1 MVPTPDTSTLRW
13 RFGPWVLDPARRELL
28 RGGIPQA
35 LPARAF
41 ECLHYLIEHRDRA
54 VGRDELVRAV
64 FGRRDVSDAQLAQI
78 VLRARRA
85 IGDDGQEQRAI
96 RTVPRFGFRW
106 TAEIETIEVA
116 VVPPGAIAT
125 IASTTTTTPTTQVE
139 TTTQVHPIAHPPRG
153 IANVSITVLCFA
165 FAAVLMLFAWF
176 IASRPTQ
183 AACVVEPEVVDPM
196 EEQHP

>member
-1 MVPTPDTSTLRW
+1 MTPRMRKVRHAMPHASDSPLRY
-13 RFGPWVLDPARRELL
+13 RFGLNVLDVARRELL
-28 RGGIPQA
+28 RDGVPQA

-41 ECLHYLIEHRDRA
+41 DCLLCLIEHRDRA

-64 FGRRDVSDAQLAQI
+64 FGRRDASDAQLAQI

-106 TAEIETIEVA
+106 AADVEVIETRREPSA
-116 VVPPGAIAT
+116 PTSTPTPPAT
-125 IASTTTTTPTTQVE
+125 IEIPTV
-139 TTTQVHPIAHPPRG
+139 AHPPRG
-153 IANVSITVLCFA
+153 SANTMVVIA
-165 FAAVLMLFAWF
+165 FAAVLLMAASW
-176 IASRPTQ
+176 IASMQSESTCP
-183 AACVVEPEVVDPM
+183 VMPEPVDPN

>member
-1 MVPTPDTSTLRW
+1 MPHSSDSPLRY
-13 RFGPWVLDPARRELL
+13 RFGPNVLDPARRELL
-28 RGGIPQA
+28 RDGVPQP

-41 ECLHYLIEHRDRA
+41 DCLLCLIEHRDRA

-64 FGRRDVSDAQLAQI
+64 FGRRDASDAQLAQI

-85 IGDDGQEQRAI
+85 IGDDGHEQRAI

-106 TAEIETIEVA
+106 AADVEVIETRREPSAPVSA
-116 VVPPGAIAT
+116 PAPTPPT
-125 IASTTTTTPTTQVE
+125 IDIPTV
-139 TTTQVHPIAHPPRG
+139 AHPPRG

>member
-1 MVPTPDTSTLRW
+1 MPHSPDSPLRY
-13 RFGPWVLDPARRELL
+13 RFGLNVLDVARRELL
-28 RGGIPQA
+28 RDGVPQA

-41 ECLHYLIEHRDRA
+41 DCLLCLIEHRDRA

-64 FGRRDVSDAQLAQI
+64 FGRRDASDAQLAQI

-106 TAEIETIEVA
+106 AADVEVIEGKRAPEPPPPSPSPPPIEI
-116 VVPPGAIAT
+116 
-125 IASTTTTTPTTQVE
+125 PTL
-139 TTTQVHPIAHPPRG
+139 AHPPRG
-153 IANVSITVLCFA
+153 SANTMLVIA
-165 FAAVLMLFAWF
+165 FAAVLLMAASW
-176 IASRPTQ
+176 IASSQSETTCPVR
-183 AACVVEPEVVDPM
+183 PEVVDPN

>member
-96 RTVPRFGFRW
+96 GTVPRFGFRW
-106 TAEIETIEVA
+106 TAEIDTIEPVCAPALVA
-116 VVPPGAIAT
+116 PPAPQAATPSPPEAPVHVPAIAH
-125 IASTTTTTPTTQVE
+125 A
-139 TTTQVHPIAHPPRG
+139 PRG
-153 IANVSITVLCFA
+153 SINVSITVVCIA
-165 FAAVLMLFAWF
+165 FAAVLMLVGWVVA
-176 IASRPTQ
+176 ASRTQ
-183 AACVVEPEVVDPM
+183 TSCVVEPEVIDPT

>member
-1 MVPTPDTSTLRW
+1 MSPRRAEGAKGAMPHSPDSPLRY
-13 RFGPWVLDPARRELL
+13 RFGLNVLDVARRELL
-28 RGGIPQA
+28 RDGVPQA

-41 ECLHYLIEHRDRA
+41 DCLLCLIEHRDRA

-64 FGRRDVSDAQLAQI
+64 FGRRDASDAQLAQI

-106 TAEIETIEVA
+106 AADVEVIETRREPSAPVSA
-116 VVPPGAIAT
+116 PAPTPPT
-125 IASTTTTTPTTQVE
+125 IDIPTV
-139 TTTQVHPIAHPPRG
+139 AHPPRG
-153 IANVSITVLCFA
+153 SANTMLVIA
-165 FAAVLMLFAWF
+165 FAAVLLMAASW
-176 IASRPTQ
+176 IASMQSDPT
-183 AACVVEPEVVDPM
+183 CPVRPEVVDPN

>member
-1 MVPTPDTSTLRW
+1 MAHPHDPSILRW
-13 RFGPWVLDPARRELL
+13 RFGPHVLDPARRELL
-28 RGGIPQA
+28 RDGVPQA

-41 ECLHYLIEHRDRA
+41 ECLRYLIEHRDRA

-64 FGRRDVSDAQLAQI
+64 FGRRDASDAQLAQI

-106 TAEIETIEVA
+106 TAEIETIEAV
-116 VVPPGAIAT
+116 VVPPVVPLAMP
-125 IASTTTTTPTTQVE
+125 SPPVE
-139 TTTQVHPIAHPPRG
+139 APVQVHAIAHPPRG

-176 IASRPTQ
+176 IASTPTQ
-183 AACVVEPEVVDPM
+183 AACVVEPEVLDPTG
-196 EEQHP
+196 EQHP

>member
-1 MVPTPDTSTLRW
+1 MSPRRAEGAKGAMPHSPDSPLRY
-13 RFGPWVLDPARRELL
+13 RFGLNVLDVARRELL
-28 RGGIPQA
+28 RDGVPQA

-41 ECLHYLIEHRDRA
+41 DCLLCLIEHRDRA

-64 FGRRDVSDAQLAQI
+64 FGRRDASDAQLAQI

-106 TAEIETIEVA
+106 ASEVEVIEGKRAPESHPPSSPPIEIPA
-116 VVPPGAIAT
+116 V
-125 IASTTTTTPTTQVE
+125 
-139 TTTQVHPIAHPPRG
+139 AHPPRG
-153 IANVSITVLCFA
+153 SANTMLVIA
-165 FAAVLMLFAWF
+165 FAAVLLMAASW
-176 IASRPTQ
+176 IASSQSETTCPVR
-183 AACVVEPEVVDPM
+183 PEVVDPN

>member
-1 MVPTPDTSTLRW
+1 MAHPHDPSSLRW
-13 RFGPWVLDPARRELL
+13 RFGAHVLDPARRELL
-28 RGGIPQA
+28 RDGVPQA

-41 ECLHYLIEHRDRA
+41 ECLLYLIEHRDRA

-64 FGRRDVSDAQLAQI
+64 FGRRDASDAQLAQI

-116 VVPPGAIAT
+116 VVQAIAT
-125 IASTTTTTPTTQVE
+125 HTPASTPTIETP
-139 TTTQVHPIAHPPRG
+139 TQVHPIAHPPRG
-153 IANVSITVLCFA
+153 IANVSITALCFA

-183 AACVVEPEVVDPM
+183 ASCVVEPEVVDPM

>member
-1 MVPTPDTSTLRW
+1 MSPRRAEGAKGAMPHSPDSPLRY
-13 RFGPWVLDPARRELL
+13 RFGLNVLDVARRELL
-28 RGGIPQA
+28 RDGVPQA

-41 ECLHYLIEHRDRA
+41 DCLLCLIEHRDRA

-64 FGRRDVSDAQLAQI
+64 FGRRDASDAQLAQI

-106 TAEIETIEVA
+106 AADVEVIETRRA
-116 VVPPGAIAT
+116 PAPAAPPPPPPIDVQPTVEHPARGA
-125 IASTTTTTPTTQVE
+125 
-139 TTTQVHPIAHPPRG
+139 
-153 IANVSITVLCFA
+153 ANTLLVIA
-165 FAAVLMLFAWF
+165 FAAVLLMAASW
-176 IASRPTQ
+176 IASMQSESTCP
-183 AACVVEPEVVDPM
+183 VMPEPVDPN

>member
-1 MVPTPDTSTLRW
+1 MPHSPDSPLRY
-13 RFGPWVLDPARRELL
+13 RFGLNVLDVARRELL
-28 RGGIPQA
+28 RDGVPQA

-41 ECLHYLIEHRDRA
+41 DCLLCLIEHRDRA

-64 FGRRDVSDAQLAQI
+64 FGRRDASDAQLAQI

-106 TAEIETIEVA
+106 ASEVEVIEGKRAPEPQPHSPPPMEIPA
-116 VVPPGAIAT
+116 
-125 IASTTTTTPTTQVE
+125 
-139 TTTQVHPIAHPPRG
+139 IAHPPRG
-153 IANVSITVLCFA
+153 SANTMLVIA
-165 FAAVLMLFAWF
+165 FAAVLLMAASW
-176 IASRPTQ
+176 IASSQSETTCPVR
-183 AACVVEPEVVDPM
+183 PEVVDPN

>member
-1 MVPTPDTSTLRW
+1 MSPRRAEGAKGAMPHSPDSPLRY
-13 RFGPWVLDPARRELL
+13 RFGLNVLDVARRELL
-28 RGGIPQA
+28 RDGVPQA

-41 ECLHYLIEHRDRA
+41 DCLLCLIEHRDRA

-64 FGRRDVSDAQLAQI
+64 FGRRDASDAQLAQI

-106 TAEIETIEVA
+106 ASEVEVIEGKRAPESHPPSSPPIEIPA
-116 VVPPGAIAT
+116 V
-125 IASTTTTTPTTQVE
+125 
-139 TTTQVHPIAHPPRG
+139 AHPPRG
-153 IANVSITVLCFA
+153 SANTMLVIA
-165 FAAVLMLFAWF
+165 FAAVLLMAASW
-176 IASRPTQ
+176 IASSRSETTCP
-183 AACVVEPEVVDPM
+183 VRPEVVDPN